1 MIGKEN
7 QGEEV
12 IIKVNDRRKF
22 NLDGTLREGV
32 VIERKDELKEKS
44 VANTEETLRSS
55 ENKEKREQS
64 ERRPGDNSTMFMSFL
79 STIAGNIA
87 GVLGVTPHP
96 ITGQKMVDL
105 EAGKYWIDVLA
116 MLKEKTKG
124 NLNAEEESL
133 LNELLAETRMQ
144 YVQMVRLTEEKL
156 KAQAAKK
163 FSAKDILGKK

>member
-1 MIGKEN
+1 MIKNEN
-7 QGEEV
+7 TSEEV
-12 IIKVNDRRKF
+12 VIKVNDRRKF

-32 VIERKDELKEKS
+32 VIERKEEEKKS
-44 VANTEETLRSS
+44 IDAEEKLRSAES
-55 ENKEKREQS
+55 EKKQEQTGS
-64 ERRPGDNSTMFMSFL
+64 QKNDENSSMFISFL

-105 EAGKYWIDVLA
+105 EAGRYWIDVLA

-124 NLNAEEESL
+124 NLSAEEESF
-133 LNELLAETRMQ
+133 LNEILAETRMQ
-144 YVQMVRLTEEKL
+144 YVQMVRLTEERL

-163 FSAKDILGKK
+163 FSAKDILGKR

>member
-1 MIGKEN
+1 MIGKDN
-7 QGEEV
+7 QNEEV

-32 VIERKDELKEKS
+32 VIEQKPEIKEEVSAEKQQKQVPKSEEERSKQQKDS
-44 VANTEETLRSS
+44 
-55 ENKEKREQS
+55 
-64 ERRPGDNSTMFMSFL
+64 DSTIFMSFL
-79 STIAGNIA
+79 SMIASNVA
-87 GVLGVTPHP
+87 SVLGVTPHP

-124 NLNAEEESL
+124 NLDAEEESF
-133 LNELLAETRMQ
+133 LNELLTETRMQ